1 MSRSRLYTD
10 RNFMLLWSGNA
21 LSLTGFHGVR
31 IAYPMLVLAVTGSPV
46 AAGWAGFALSIPGL
60 IFQIPAG
67 MVADRAD
74 RLRILQLCQVLG
86 LAGTCL
92 AAAAASARPPGLGL
106 ILAGTAFV
114 EGSAYVFVSLSELG
128 MVRDLVSV
136 EQRPAAFSF
145 LEAQQSI
152 ANLVGRATGAAMYGV
167 TRWLPFIANAASY
180 LYCLA
185 ALSRIRS
192 KSAASRE
199 SAESTGRTN
208 GRDIAA
214 GMRIVWADP
223 LLRTS
228 TLLIGASNV
237 VIQVVL
243 LLILVELKT
252 NGRPAWVA
260 GVVLGMSGVG
270 GMLGAV
276 MGTWITARFSAERA
290 YRGALWMWTALLVP
304 IALSA
309 NPILLAMSW
318 GGIGGV
324 TVASYIALTVYRV
337 SVIPEQVLGRAL
349 GTISLVS
356 EGAVALGALGAGYLV
371 STLGIV
377 ATRWAML
384 AAMLVL
390 AVRGST
396 VTPTPSPEMAVGR
409 AR

>member
-1 MSRSRLYTD
+1 
-10 RNFMLLWSGNA
+10 
-21 LSLTGFHGVR
+21 
-31 IAYPMLVLAVTGSPV
+31 
-46 AAGWAGFALSIPGL
+46 
-60 IFQIPAG
+60 
-67 MVADRAD
+67 
-74 RLRILQLCQVLG
+74 
-86 LAGTCL
+86 
-92 AAAAASARPPGLGL
+92 
-106 ILAGTAFV
+106 
-114 EGSAYVFVSLSELG
+114 

-252 NGRPAWVA
+252 NGRPPGSPV
-260 GVVLGMSGVG
+260 SC
-270 GMLGAV
+270 
-276 MGTWITARFSAERA
+276 SACP
-290 YRGALWMWTALLVP
+290 G
-304 IALSA
+304 
-309 NPILLAMSW
+309 
-318 GGIGGV
+318 
-324 TVASYIALTVYRV
+324 
-337 SVIPEQVLGRAL
+337 
-349 GTISLVS
+349 
-356 EGAVALGALGAGYLV
+356 
-371 STLGIV
+371 
-377 ATRWAML
+377 
-384 AAMLVL
+384 
-390 AVRGST
+390 
-396 VTPTPSPEMAVGR
+396 
-409 AR
+409 

>member
-1 MSRSRLYTD
+1 
-10 RNFMLLWSGNA
+10 MLLWSGNA

-46 AAGWAGFALSIPGL
+46 AAGWSGFALSVPGL

-114 EGSAYVFVSLSELG
+114 EGGAYVFVSLSELG
-128 MVRDLVSV
+128 MVRDLISV

-167 TRWLPFIANAASY
+167 TRWLPFLANAASY

-192 KSAASRE
+192 KSATSTDSAKSEE
-199 SAESTGRTN
+199 STESTGRTS

-214 GMRIVWADP
+214 GVRIVWAEP

-243 LLILVELKT
+243 LLILVELKA
-252 NGRPAWVA
+252 NGQPAWIT

-270 GMLGAV
+270 GMLGAA

-290 YRGALWMWTALLVP
+290 YRGALWMWTALLIP
-304 IALSA
+304 IAFSA
-309 NPILLAMSW
+309 NPILLAISW
-318 GGIGGV
+318 CGIGCV
-324 TVASYIALTVYRV
+324 TVASHIALTVYRV
-337 SVIPEQVLGRAL
+337 TVIPEQVLGRAL

-356 EGAVALGALGAGYLV
+356 EGAVALGSLSAGYLV

-396 VTPTPSPEMAVGR
+396 IAPTPTPEMAVGR